1 MKSIALIHTVKSVAA
16 GFDDSLRNYLGYEVK
31 IHNLWDDFLAN
42 NPNEV
47 GEFTIQNRNRLL
59 CDMKAQE
66 LTGADIIVTTC
77 STLTPAVELIRPFI
91 RVPVIAIDDA
101 MARRSVLYGKRIMVM
116 ATAEST
122 VGPTVSKIK
131 AEADKAGREADIS
144 TCVCMDAFHAM
155 RGRSGRYPAFKA
167 HCGPG
172 LRTEG
177 LMRETLEEHTWKN
190 TGGNN
195 EKHCVDPYSK
205 ERGSRL

>member
-1 MKSIALIHTVKSVAA
+1 MKSIALIHTVKSVAS

-42 NPNEV
+42 NPNEI
-47 GEFTIQNRNRLL
+47 GEFTIQNRNRLF

-91 RVPVIAIDDA
+91 QVPVIAIDDA

-144 TCVCMDAFHAM
+144 TCVCMDAFFAM
-155 RGRSGRYPAFKA
+155 KA
-167 HCGPG
+167 MDMKKHDMI
-172 LRTEG
+172 LREKAG
-177 LMRETLEEHTWKN
+177 ELKGYDCIVLAQASMAHLEDETASI
-190 TGGNN
+190 TG
-195 EKHCVDPYSK
+195 
-205 ERGSRL
+205 

>member
-1 MKSIALIHTVKSVAA
+1 MKSIALIHTVKSVAS

-42 NPNEV
+42 NPNEI
-47 GEFTIQNRNRLL
+47 GEFTIQNRNRLF

-77 STLTPAVELIRPFI
+77 STLTPAVERIRPFI
-91 RVPVIAIDDA
+91 QVPVIAIDDA

-144 TCVCMDAFHAM
+144 TCVDMKKHDMILREKAGELKGYDCIVLAQASMAHLEDETASITGCPVLTSPRLCMEEI
-155 RGRSGRYPAFKA
+155 KKK
-167 HCGPG
+167 
-172 LRTEG
+172 
-177 LMRETLEEHTWKN
+177 LEEI
-190 TGGNN
+190 
-195 EKHCVDPYSK
+195 
-205 ERGSRL
+205 

>member
-1 MKSIALIHTVKSVAA
+1 MKSIALIHTVKSVAS

-42 NPNEV
+42 NPNEI
-47 GEFTIQNRNRLL
+47 GEFTIQNRNRLF

-77 STLTPAVELIRPFI
+77 STLTPAVERIRPFI
-91 RVPVIAIDDA
+91 QVPVIAIDDA

-131 AEADKAGREADIS
+131 AEADKAGREADMILREKAGELKGYDCIVLAQAS
-144 TCVCMDAFHAM
+144 MAHLEDETASITGCPVLTSPRLCMEEI
-155 RGRSGRYPAFKA
+155 KKK
-167 HCGPG
+167 
-172 LRTEG
+172 
-177 LMRETLEEHTWKN
+177 LEEI
-190 TGGNN
+190 
-195 EKHCVDPYSK
+195 
-205 ERGSRL
+205 